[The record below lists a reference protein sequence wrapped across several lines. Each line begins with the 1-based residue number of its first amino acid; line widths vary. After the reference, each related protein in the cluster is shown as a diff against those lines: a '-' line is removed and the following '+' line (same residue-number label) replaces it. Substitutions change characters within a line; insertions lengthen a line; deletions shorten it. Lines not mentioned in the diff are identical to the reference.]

1 MVPVGGLPA
10 KPAHGTNHPSCRS
23 ANADATGK
31 VEENAVRSTRTEEVP
46 MPQKENKLQ
55 KLTLMLGQTVAAMR
69 VNEMLTCRLL
79 RWIAAQT
86 DDPQRFIAEAV
97 DDIRNEL
104 RSAAEEDGSTVTAEA
119 AKQAL
124 QYLDNLGAEMLA
136 PRRHKRASAEIKD
149 LSPLDEYRFPPFTS
163 ALDGPMNGTARHRDH

>member
-1 MVPVGGLPA
+1 
-10 KPAHGTNHPSCRS
+10 
-23 ANADATGK
+23 
-31 VEENAVRSTRTEEVP
+31 

-104 RSAAEEDGSTVTAEA
+104 RSAAEEDASTVTAEA
-119 AKQAL
+119 ATQAL
-124 QYLDNLGAEMLA
+124 EYLDNLDAEMLA
-136 PRRHKRASAEIKD
+136 PRRHLHLPRSRTSRRWTIITSRRSHPPWTAASMAPSDTGITD
-149 LSPLDEYRFPPFTS
+149 
-163 ALDGPMNGTARHRDH
+163 HRTGSRLAIASH

>member
-1 MVPVGGLPA
+1 
-10 KPAHGTNHPSCRS
+10 
-23 ANADATGK
+23 
-31 VEENAVRSTRTEEVP
+31 

-124 QYLDNLGAEMLA
+124 EYLDNLGAEMLA

-163 ALDGPMNGTARHRDH
+163 ALDGPMNGTVRHPGSLTTGRGLGSPSPLTELRDAARISAPLPGTYRAHQDI

>member
-1 MVPVGGLPA
+1 
-10 KPAHGTNHPSCRS
+10 
-23 ANADATGK
+23 
-31 VEENAVRSTRTEEVP
+31 

-124 QYLDNLGAEMLA
+124 EYLDNLGAEMLA
-136 PRRHKRASAEIKD
+136 PRRHKRGSAEIKD